1 MTTGRAV
8 TVTVTAAVMASRS
21 LPDLIEDRATD
32 KVSQQTEQ
40 LRNKTLDKAVTAIKS
55 TILFLCIHSMLY
67 SFLSALNIFSAQN
80 VLSDCSLLP
89 YRLSHQG

>member
-21 LPDLIEDRATD
+21 LPDQIEDRATD

-67 SFLSALNIFSAQN
+67 YQN